1 MPTYDYKC
9 NECGFSFEF
18 FQKMSDKS
26 LTECPK
32 CKGKVKRLIGAGAG
46 IIFKGS
52 GFYETDY
59 KKKSN
64 NSNKSTIISPVN
76 AKPADTTAK
85 PTESKTETP
94 ITKAS

>member
-9 NECGFSFEF
+9 NECGYSFEF
-18 FQKMSDKS
+18 FQKMTDES
-26 LTECPK
+26 LTECPE

-64 NSNKSTIISPVN
+64 NSNKSTKTTPVN

-85 PTESKTETP
+85 SSETKTETVT
-94 ITKAS
+94 TKAS